1 MSFHII
7 GDEDTVVG
15 FRFAGVTG
23 SAVENADEAR
33 EAFQRVVGEGACS
46 ILVLTE
52 QVESFLEREAT
63 EHRLAASSPYLVV
76 VKDIWGTRTQRKS
89 LESLVHEAVGIK
101 IIQSDDE

>member
-33 EAFQRVVGEGACS
+33 EAFQRVVGE
-46 ILVLTE
+46 
-52 QVESFLEREAT
+52 
-63 EHRLAASSPYLVV
+63 
-76 VKDIWGTRTQRKS
+76 
-89 LESLVHEAVGIK
+89 
-101 IIQSDDE
+101 

>member
-1 MSFHII
+1 
-7 GDEDTVVG
+7 
-15 FRFAGVTG
+15 
-23 SAVENADEAR
+23 
-33 EAFQRVVGEGACS
+33 
-46 ILVLTE
+46 
-52 QVESFLEREAT
+52 VESFLEREAT